1 MALGLGLGIPFI
13 RRRGGEAPFQ
23 GLLDLYPN
31 AAAAY
36 SLRKLRAAH
45 TGSAVRIRRSS
56 DNAESDIGF
65 LNNEFDSA
73 AAQTFCGAGNGF
85 ITTWY
90 DQSGNGLNATQTT
103 AANQYEIISSGVIY
117 TNVSGKPCING
128 IFSSFLITSAIINNA
143 ESSLYSVFRTGSAI
157 SASGIIGAQ
166 DSAEDYN
173 YLNNFP
179 DGNYYFSNGAAP
191 ESAISAGLSINNN
204 FISASLN
211 ISSTN
216 RRVVTNGASIGTSNT
231 NKQTNFTL
239 RIGSQ
244 YRPIVGQIA
253 EIVIWG
259 SGDTLATAQAKQTEI
274 NNYYG
279 IY

>member
-1 MALGLGLGIPFI
+1 MFPFSFI
-13 RRRGGEAPFQ
+13 GSGGVAFQ
-23 GLLDLYPN
+23 GLLDLYPD

-36 SLRKLRAAH
+36 SLRKLRADY
-45 TGSAVRIRRSS
+45 TGAAVRIRRSS

-85 ITTWY
+85 VTTWY
-90 DQSGNGLNATQTT
+90 DQSLNGLNATQTT
-103 AANQYEIISSGVIY
+103 AANQYRIVNNGVIY
-117 TNVSGKPCING
+117 TDVSGKPCINA
-128 IFSSFLITSAIINNA
+128 ISSSFLITSAIINNA
-143 ESSLYSVFRTGSAI
+143 ESSLYSVFRAGGAI
-157 SASGIIGAQ
+157 SSLGIIGAQ

-173 YLNNFP
+173 YLNNFA
-179 DGNYYFSNGAAP
+179 DGSYYFSNGAAP
-191 ESAISAGLSINNN
+191 ESVISAGLSINSN

-216 RRVVTNGASIGTSNT
+216 RRVVTNGASIGTSNR
-231 NKQTNFTL
+231 NAQTNFTL
-239 RIGSQ
+239 RIGTQ
-244 YRPIVGQIA
+244 YRAIIGQIA

-259 SGDTLATAQAKQTEI
+259 SGDTLATAQSKQTEI